1 MFLVKNAK
9 SSDLEP
15 ILEIEKNSFQ
25 KPWDK
30 NGFICEFSKQSAGI
44 NIFIVYADESTGRAI
59 AYACGNIV
67 ADYVHIINIAVSAE
81 HRRRGAAA
89 ALLRHIEGEAFRLGL
104 GSITLEVRESNE
116 AAVNLYKKH
125 GFCVVSRREK
135 AIDNCEDELIM
146 WKKLF

>member
-1 MFLVKNAK
+1 MFLVKNARR
-9 SSDLEP
+9 SDLEA
-15 ILEIEKNSFQ
+15 ILEIEKTSFK

-44 NIFIVYADESTGRAI
+44 NIFVIYTDDSNGRLL
-59 AYACGNIV
+59 AYACGNII

-81 HRRRGAAA
+81 YRRQGAAA
-89 ALLRHIEGEAFRLGL
+89 ALLRHIEGEAFRRGL
-104 GSITLEVRESNE
+104 GSITLEVSASNE

-125 GFCVVSRREK
+125 GFGVVSRREK
-135 AIDNCEDELIM
+135 AIDNRDDELIM